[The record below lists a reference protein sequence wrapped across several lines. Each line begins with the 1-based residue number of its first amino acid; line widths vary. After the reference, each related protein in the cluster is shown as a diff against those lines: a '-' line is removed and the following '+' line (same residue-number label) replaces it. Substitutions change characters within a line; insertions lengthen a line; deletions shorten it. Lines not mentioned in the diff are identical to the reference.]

1 MGFSGGYT
9 KNPTY
14 KEVCTGMTG
23 HAEVVRVVFDP
34 NLVAFED
41 LLKVSFLYSPNNNT
55 SLSFNMRD

>member
-34 NLVAFED
+34 NLVTFVD
-41 LLKVSFLYSPNNNT
+41 LLKVS
-55 SLSFNMRD
+55 SLDFPPIQLNLF